1 MNFPGWPRRS
11 VRRALGALSLGTA
24 LLAASVSSGTSLKAT
39 QEATAPAKAELK
51 VPDEISEESIEA
63 VDAGLA
69 KTLAPYIATLFDVSQ
84 GSDARKKAASDLLTQ
99 ANEISSINPEQEA
112 LKRQLLRIVRL
123 VQASVLATEASNVQ
137 GTSASHQGQ
146 LTAAVI
152 AAKNFLYSIP
162 NGNSWIDYLHLTE
175 LQGGIAPAAVYEQV
189 LKNLTPSS
197 VMSPQ
202 QQIFAARLELQ
213 ELKAAL
219 EVCLAAESFVGDD
232 AQALADKQSR
242 VDTLLTSLLAYEKQ
256 PLVADAEKART
267 AWRVL
272 RTRYPAAADALRP
285 VVNENYFNHNIHF
298 TVSEDLLSRLIA
310 DYRSETGS
318 IADCIMGAWVTGSQ
332 TTNVDVD
339 VDIRPSMTTANFDLK
354 VSGNTQ
360 SNTRASKSPATV
372 WSNGNH
378 YFWMSRSV
386 TFDGYHIAATSP
398 GFSVDTNT
406 QTVGLATKY
415 DRIPIV
421 RGIVRRIAS
430 QKIAESKPQ
439 TEALTASRLREEA
452 LPKFEAE
459 TNTQLSTGNQTLQN
473 TLDSLRRRGVAPD
486 SISARSSNTHIAVS
500 SRTIGVSRIGG
511 SIQPPAALVVHG
523 LAAQIHESALNN
535 AVDALG
541 FQGRDV
547 PEKDFITELEKALS
561 ELLQRDIKLSDG
573 KQAAEV
579 AGEDT
584 EPPSIFVFSKSDPIR
599 ARFEKGKVILSLRTG
614 IKQEG
619 REEIPEQNI
628 TIPVTLSLQ
637 GGMIVVEPGNIAVGG
652 GDKAR
657 SVQIKRILAR
667 RIKRKELSPTV
678 NLQAAGDKMLP
689 VTVSR
694 IDLSDGWLTVEVQ

>member
-1 MNFPGWPRRS
+1 MP
-11 VRRALGALSLGTA
+11 
-24 LLAASVSSGTSLKAT
+24 
-39 QEATAPAKAELK
+39 
-51 VPDEISEESIEA
+51 
-63 VDAGLA
+63 
-69 KTLAPYIATLFDVSQ
+69 
-84 GSDARKKAASDLLTQ
+84 
-99 ANEISSINPEQEA
+99 
-112 LKRQLLRIVRL
+112 LR
-123 VQASVLATEASNVQ
+123 
-137 GTSASHQGQ
+137 
-146 LTAAVI
+146 
-152 AAKNFLYSIP
+152 
-162 NGNSWIDYLHLTE
+162 
-175 LQGGIAPAAVYEQV
+175 
-189 LKNLTPSS
+189 
-197 VMSPQ
+197 
-202 QQIFAARLELQ
+202 
-213 ELKAAL
+213 
-219 EVCLAAESFVGDD
+219 
-232 AQALADKQSR
+232 
-242 VDTLLTSLLAYEKQ
+242 
-256 PLVADAEKART
+256 
-267 AWRVL
+267 
-272 RTRYPAAADALRP
+272 
-285 VVNENYFNHNIHF
+285 
-298 TVSEDLLSRLIA
+298 
-310 DYRSETGS
+310 
-318 IADCIMGAWVTGSQ
+318 
-332 TTNVDVD
+332 
-339 VDIRPSMTTANFDLK
+339 
-354 VSGNTQ
+354 
-360 SNTRASKSPATV
+360 
-372 WSNGNH
+372 
-378 YFWMSRSV
+378 
-386 TFDGYHIAATSP
+386 
-398 GFSVDTNT
+398 
-406 QTVGLATKY
+406 
-415 DRIPIV
+415 
-421 RGIVRRIAS
+421 IVRRIAS

-547 PEKDFITELEKALS
+547 PEKDFVTELEKALS